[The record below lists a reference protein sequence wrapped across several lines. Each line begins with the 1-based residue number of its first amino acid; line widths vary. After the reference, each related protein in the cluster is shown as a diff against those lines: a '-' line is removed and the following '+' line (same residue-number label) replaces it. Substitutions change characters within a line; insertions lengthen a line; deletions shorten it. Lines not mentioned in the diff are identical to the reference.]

1 MRVVSIGGGP
11 AGLYA
16 AILLKKADPASQITV
31 YERNRLN
38 DTFGFGVV
46 FSDAT
51 LERLAQADQS
61 THDEMTRA
69 FAHWDDIEIHHRG
82 ATITSTGHGFS
93 GLSRQRLLTILGRRC
108 EELDVDLRF
117 ESEVQEYDAV
127 KGADLILG
135 ADGFNSVVRGWFSDS
150 FEPAIDWRPNRFVWL
165 GTTRKFPAFT
175 FYFKESPYG
184 LWRVHAYQY
193 EAGHS
198 TFIVE
203 AREETWRAA
212 GMESAT
218 EDDTVAFCQDLFA
231 EELEGHPLLAN
242 RSIWR
247 RFPTIRNATW
257 HHENVVLIGDA
268 AHTAHFSVGSG
279 TKLAME
285 DTIALVDALR
295 GTADIP
301 AALTAYEHARRPEVE
316 SLQRAAEVSLQW
328 FEETERY
335 RALEPVQFAFSLLT
349 RSLRITHENLRRRDP
364 TFVSEV
370 DRVFA
375 RQATGQSGVV
385 VDTSPAPPP
394 MFTPFRLRDLVLVN
408 RVVVSPMC
416 QYSAEDGTPGDWHL
430 VHLGSRAVGG
440 AGLVMTEMTDVSRDG
455 RISLGC
461 TGMYQ
466 PEHTVAWSRIVDFV
480 HRYSPAKIGIQLAHA
495 GRKGA
500 TNRPWEGGGGPLVDG
515 AWPLLAPSP
524 IPYAPGHQ
532 VPRAMDRDDMDR
544 VRGDFVQATRM
555 ADEAGF
561 DLLELHFAHGYL
573 LSTFISPLTNR
584 RTDAYGGSLDNR
596 LRFPLEVLDAV
607 RAAWPDPKPLSVRIS
622 AVDWVPGGMEPPDA
636 VEVARRLKAHGCD
649 IIDVSAGQTVPE
661 AKPVYGRQFQTP
673 FSDRIRHEAAIPTM
687 AVGNISSFMDVNSI
701 LAAGRADLCVLARA
715 HLWDPYWTHHA
726 AQALRHPLPWSSPY
740 HVLDGYVPRFD

>member
-1 MRVVSIGGGP
+1 MKVVAIGGGP
-11 AGLYA
+11 SGLYA
-16 AILLKKADPASQITV
+16 AILLKKADPASQVTV
-31 YERNRLN
+31 YERNRLH

-51 LERLAQADQS
+51 LERLAEADQPS
-61 THDEMTRA
+61 HDEMTRA

-93 GLSRQRLLTILGRRC
+93 GLSRQRLLTILSRRC

-117 ESEVQEYDAV
+117 ESEVHEHAVV

-135 ADGFNSVVRGWFSDS
+135 ADGFNSVVREWFSDV
-150 FEPAIDWRPNRFVWL
+150 FRPEIDWRPNRFVWL

-231 EELEGHPLLAN
+231 DELEGHPLLAN

-295 GTADIP
+295 RTADVP
-301 AALTAYEHARRPEVE
+301 AALTAYERARRPEVE

-375 RQATGQSGVV
+375 RQATRQSGVA

-394 MFTPFRLRDLVLVN
+394 MFTPFRLRDLILVN

-430 VHLGSRAVGG
+430 AHLGSRAVGG

-461 TGMYQ
+461 TGMYK
-466 PEHTVAWSRIVDFV
+466 PEHTVAWRRIVDFV
-480 HRYSPAKIGIQLAHA
+480 HRHSSAKIGIQLAHA

-500 TNRPWEGGGGPLVDG
+500 TKRPWEGEGGPLIDG

-524 IPYAPGHQ
+524 LPYAPGYQ

-544 VRGDFVQATRM
+544 VRDDFVQATRM

-596 LRFPLEVLDAV
+596 LRFPLEILDAV
-607 RAAWPDPKPLSVRIS
+607 RAAWPKPKPVSVRIS

-661 AKPVYGRQFQTP
+661 AQPVYGRQFQTP
-673 FSDRIRHEAAIPTM
+673 FSDRIRHEAGIPTM

-726 AQALRHPLPWSSPY
+726 AQALQHPLPWSSPY